1 MSNRI
6 SCVIVDDEERS
17 RNYLFKIIGRYC
29 PELLILGTA
38 ANMKEGIEL
47 INREQPQL
55 IFLDIEMPDG
65 TGFEVLK
72 EITPYDYEVI
82 FVTGYNDHAIRAI
95 KVDALDYLLKPLDT
109 DELKAAVRKASQK
122 INKSIIKS
130 TDFSELIQ
138 KINHQNDT
146 LETDKLAI
154 PTSKGIDFV
163 FIKNI
168 IFCEAQKNY
177 TTFHLSEGKTL
188 VSSKNIGEYE
198 KKLPLELTTD
208 SSRFF
213 RAHKS
218 YLVNLFYLKSYD
230 NRESYLELTN
240 GKKIPIAQ
248 RRRSDFLKIMR

>member
-6 SCVIVDDEERS
+6 SCVVVDDEERS
-17 RNYLFKIIGRYC
+17 RNYLFKVIGRHC
-29 PELLILGTA
+29 PELFILGTA
-38 ANMKEGIEL
+38 ANKKEGVEL
-47 INREQPQL
+47 INREKPEL

-65 TGFEVLK
+65 TGFEVLR
-72 EITPYDYEVI
+72 ELTPYDYEVI

-109 DELKAAVRKASQK
+109 DELKAAVRKAEQK
-122 INKSIIKS
+122 IKKSAIKS
-130 TDFSELIQ
+130 TDLSELIQ
-138 KINHQNDT
+138 QINHKNDYI
-146 LETDKLAI
+146 ETDKLAI

-163 FIKNI
+163 FIKDI

-177 TTFHLSEGKTL
+177 TSFYLNNGKRL

-198 KKLPLELTTD
+198 KKLPFELTTD
-208 SSRFF
+208 RSRFF

-218 YLVNLFYLKSYD
+218 YLINLFYLKSYD
-230 NRESYLELTN
+230 SRESYLELTN

-248 RRRSDFLKIMR
+248 RRRSDFLKIMK

>member
-6 SCVIVDDEERS
+6 SCVVVDDEERS
-17 RNYLFKIIGRYC
+17 RNYLFKIIGRHC
-29 PELLILGTA
+29 PELFILGTA
-38 ANMKEGIEL
+38 ANMKEGVEL
-47 INREQPQL
+47 INREKPQL

-65 TGFEVLK
+65 TGFDVLQ
-72 EITPYDYEVI
+72 EITPYNCEVI

-109 DELKAAVRKASQK
+109 DELKVAVRKAEQK
-122 INKSIIKS
+122 IKEKSMES
-130 TDFSELIQ
+130 TNISELLQ
-138 KINHQNDT
+138 QINHKNE
-146 LETDKLAI
+146 LPETDKLAI

-163 FIKNI
+163 FIKDI

-177 TTFHLSEGKTL
+177 TTFYLSNGKKL

-198 KKLPLELTTD
+198 KKLPLELTAAG
-208 SSRFF
+208 SRFF
-213 RAHKS
+213 RTHKS

-240 GKKIPIAQ
+240 GKQIPIAQ
-248 RRRSDFLKIMR
+248 RRLSDFLKIMR

>member
-17 RNYLFKIIGRYC
+17 RNYLFKIIGRHC
-29 PELLILGTA
+29 PELFILGTA
-38 ANMKEGIEL
+38 ANKKEGIEL
-47 INREQPQL
+47 INREKPEL

-65 TGFEVLK
+65 TGFELLK
-72 EITPYDYEVI
+72 EISSYDFEVI

-95 KVDALDYLLKPLDT
+95 KVNALDYLLKPLDT
-109 DELKAAVRKASQK
+109 DELKTAVNKAKEK
-122 INKSIIKS
+122 IKKSTNKS
-130 TDFSELIQ
+130 TDLSDLLQ
-138 KINHQNDT
+138 QINHQNDSP
-146 LETDKLAI
+146 ETDKLAI

-177 TTFHLSEGKTL
+177 TSFHLVDGKTL

-198 KKLPLELTTD
+198 KKLPIELTTD
-208 SSRFF
+208 RSRFF

-230 NRESYLELTN
+230 NRESYLELIN

>member
-1 MSNRI
+1 MSNKI

-17 RNYLFKIIGRYC
+17 RNYLFKVIGRHC
-29 PELLILGTA
+29 PDLFILGTA

-47 INREQPQL
+47 INREKPEL

-72 EITPYDYEVI
+72 EISPYDFEVI

-95 KVDALDYLLKPLDT
+95 KIDALDYLLKPLDT
-109 DELKAAVRKASQK
+109 DELKAAVRKAEQK
-122 INKSIIKS
+122 IKKSVMKS
-130 TDFSELIQ
+130 TDFSELLQ
-138 KINHQNDT
+138 QINHQNDT
-146 LETDKLAI
+146 PEIDKLSI

-168 IFCEAQKNY
+168 IYCEAQKNY
-177 TTFHLSEGKTL
+177 TTFYLSEGKKL

-198 KKLPLELTTD
+198 KKLPNELRAD
-208 SSRFF
+208 RSRFF

-218 YLVNLFYLKSYD
+218 FLVNLFYLKSYD
-230 NRESYLELTN
+230 NRDNYLELTN

>member
-1 MSNRI
+1 MSKRI
-6 SCVIVDDEERS
+6 SCVVVDDEERS

-29 PELLILGTA
+29 PELFILGTA
-38 ANMKEGIEL
+38 ANMKEGVEL
-47 INREQPQL
+47 INREKPKL

-72 EITPYDYEVI
+72 NITPYDFEVI

-109 DELKAAVRKASQK
+109 DELKAAVRKAEQKIRNAAMKSADFSNFLQK
-122 INKSIIKS
+122 IN
-130 TDFSELIQ
+130 
-138 KINHQNDT
+138 NQNET
-146 LETDKLAI
+146 PGTDKLSI

-168 IFCEAQKNY
+168 IYCEAQKNY
-177 TTFHLSEGKTL
+177 TTFYLIEGKTL

-198 KKLPLELTTD
+198 KKLPFELTTD
-208 SSRFF
+208 RSRFF

-230 NRESYLELTN
+230 NRENYLELTN